1 MIVVTRL
8 NATRMAL
15 NADLIERIQESP
27 DTVVLMANGAK
38 YVVRESM
45 DQVIDLITGYHA
57 QVIDQ
62 ARARHIPES
71 AFDPDTT

>member
-1 MIVVTRL
+1 VIVVTRL

-27 DTVVLMANGAK
+27 DTVVVMANGAK

-45 DQVIDLITGYHA
+45 EEVIDLMTGYRA
-57 QVIDQ
+57 RVIDQ
-62 ARARHIPES
+62 ARARQALESTPEL
-71 AFDPDTT
+71 DTT